1 MIFAVL
7 FFLNLSDP
15 NLADNCSLV
24 NNLENIDETG
34 KNVLYPEWLVMY
46 HKFFINQLFFRC
58 RF

>member
-34 KNVLYPEWLVMY
+34 KNVLYPECFVMY
-46 HKFFINQLFFRC
+46 HNFFS
-58 RF
+58 